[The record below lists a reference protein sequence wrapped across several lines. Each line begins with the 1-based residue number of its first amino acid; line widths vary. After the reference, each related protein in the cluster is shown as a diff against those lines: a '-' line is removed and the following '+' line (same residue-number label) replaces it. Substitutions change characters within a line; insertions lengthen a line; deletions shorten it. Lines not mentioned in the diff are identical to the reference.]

1 MGGPWRN
8 PQAKSSSRC
17 SPVHVLLSI
26 PWTSQCVCLLNG
38 RHTYNHYLEP
48 IYFGGKWEVGAER
61 SRGSWTYEMERYG
74 GGRVIKMVTNNERIP
89 KLGDDDSSV

>member
-1 MGGPWRN
+1 M
-8 PQAKSSSRC
+8 
-17 SPVHVLLSI
+17 
-26 PWTSQCVCLLNG
+26 
-38 RHTYNHYLEP
+38 
-48 IYFGGKWEVGAER
+48 GAER